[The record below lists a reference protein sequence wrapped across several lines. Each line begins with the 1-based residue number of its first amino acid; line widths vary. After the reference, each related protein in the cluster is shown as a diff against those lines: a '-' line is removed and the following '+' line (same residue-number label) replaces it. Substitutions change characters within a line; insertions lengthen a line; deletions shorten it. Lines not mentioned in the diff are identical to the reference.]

1 MAHPLAVVEAERE
14 PRRDL
19 DLFVL
24 DSVTIQ
30 AWDRLLFVGCGD
42 GWIVEEA
49 WRRALRAYACGIE
62 TSPPLVAQ
70 AAELR
75 GVPGKLEFKTWDG
88 ERAPCEDGSF
98 HRVIATLVLHA
109 PRGAGPGGMLA
120 ERHRVLEPRG
130 HLYVFDVERR
140 EDDDGATPPAFGAA
154 LHRAGFRDIRELG
167 RRDIPLAPDAVATGA
182 IVHARA

>member
-1 MAHPLAVVEAERE
+1 MAQPLTVVEAERE

-24 DSVTIQ
+24 DRVTIQ

-62 TSPPLVAQ
+62 TSALLVAQ

-88 ERAPCEDGSF
+88 QHAPCEDGAF
-98 HRVIATLVLHA
+98 RRVIATLALHA
-109 PRGAGPGGMLA
+109 PRGPAGILA
-120 ERHRVLEPRG
+120 ELHRVLEPRG
-130 HLYVFDVERR
+130 HLYVFDIDRR
-140 EDDDGATPPAFGAA
+140 TDDEGATPPAFGAA
-154 LHRAGFRDIRELG
+154 LHRAGFRDIRELA

>member
-1 MAHPLAVVEAERE
+1 MRVATWTSMAQPLAVVEAERE

-24 DSVTIQ
+24 DKVTIQ
-30 AWDRLLFVGCGD
+30 AWDRVLFVGCGD
-42 GWIVEEA
+42 GWIVEQG

-62 TSPPLVAQ
+62 TSAPLVAQ

-88 ERAPCEDGSF
+88 QRA
-98 HRVIATLVLHA
+98 
-109 PRGAGPGGMLA
+109 
-120 ERHRVLEPRG
+120 LEPRG
-130 HLYVFDVERR
+130 HLYVFDIDRR
-140 EDDDGATPPAFGAA
+140 TDDEGATPPAFGAA
-154 LHRAGFRDIRELG
+154 LHRAGFRDIRELC

>member
-1 MAHPLAVVEAERE
+1 MAQPLAVVEAERE

-24 DSVTIQ
+24 DNVTIQ
-30 AWDRLLFVGCGD
+30 AWDRVLFVGCGD
-42 GWIVEEA
+42 GWIVEQG
-49 WRRALRAYACGIE
+49 WRRAPRAYACGIE
-62 TSPPLVAQ
+62 TSAPLVAQ

-88 ERAPCEDGSF
+88 QRAPCEDGAF
-98 HRVIATLVLHA
+98 HRVIATLALHA
-109 PRGAGPGGMLA
+109 PRGPGGILA
-120 ERHRVLEPRG
+120 ELHRVLEPRG
-130 HLYVFDVERR
+130 HLYVFDIDRR
-140 EDDDGATPPAFGAA
+140 TDDEGATPPAFGAA
-154 LHRAGFRDIRELG
+154 LHRAGFRDIRELC